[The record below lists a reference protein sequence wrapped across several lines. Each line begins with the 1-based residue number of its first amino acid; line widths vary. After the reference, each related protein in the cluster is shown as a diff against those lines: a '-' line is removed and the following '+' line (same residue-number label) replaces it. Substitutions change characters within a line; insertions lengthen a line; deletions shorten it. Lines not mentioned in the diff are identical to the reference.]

1 MINTINTSTA
11 NEFIKSHI
19 TNSGYP
25 AEAWDTYSAG
35 EELLDYMDAYNVN
48 SFESVPE
55 DVITNLLNKW
65 DRQDAYSQDMAEKLE
80 SALVINH
87 QSMPVNLSNLQYVL

>member
-1 MINTINTSTA
+1 MNTNTINTRTV

-35 EELLDYMDAYNVN
+35 EELLDYMESHNVER
-48 SFESVPE
+48 FESVPE
-55 DVITNLLNKW
+55 DVINNLLNKW
-65 DRQDAYSQDMAEKLE
+65 DRQDAYSMDMAELNDWNP
-80 SALVINH
+80 LW
-87 QSMPVNLSNLQYVL
+87 